1 MAEGGVEGEHM
12 APSGSGGRERQGP
25 AGVGEERGGRKKGE
39 SRSSDGAREEEE
51 EEREIKKHGALFS
64 STPVIPPSHLCER
77 IRVWIISRY
86 NARFM
91 DDFWVCVSVC
101 VCVYGWG

>member
-1 MAEGGVEGEHM
+1 MTREMRRMAEGGVEGEHM

-51 EEREIKKHGALFS
+51 EEREMKKHGALFS

-77 IRVWIISRY
+77 IRV
-86 NARFM
+86 
-91 DDFWVCVSVC
+91 
-101 VCVYGWG
+101 

>member
-1 MAEGGVEGEHM
+1 MTREMRRMAEGGVEGEHM

-51 EEREIKKHGALFS
+51 EEEREIKKHGALFS

-77 IRVWIISRY
+77 IRV
-86 NARFM
+86 
-91 DDFWVCVSVC
+91 
-101 VCVYGWG
+101 